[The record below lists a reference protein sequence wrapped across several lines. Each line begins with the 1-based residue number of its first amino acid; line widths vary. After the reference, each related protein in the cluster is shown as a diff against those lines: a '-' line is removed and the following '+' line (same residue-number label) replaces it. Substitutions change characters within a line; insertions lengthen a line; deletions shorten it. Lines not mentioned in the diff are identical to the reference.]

1 MPAATPLIV
10 SAIVRRDD
18 LLLLVEQQGPDD
30 SESSW
35 MLPGGRVEDGET
47 LIHALDR
54 KLSEEAGLALIGSPR
69 MAFAVDLVAGGGRYA
84 VISFACE
91 ADGDLAPNDPDGL
104 VRSAAWFEP
113 ADALVRLRD
122 VPWYA
127 CVPLERFLSGM
138 APPGAVYAFDPR

>member
-54 KLSEEAGLALIGSPR
+54 ELS
-69 MAFAVDLVAGGGRYA
+69 V
-84 VISFACE
+84 
-91 ADGDLAPNDPDGL
+91 
-104 VRSAAWFEP
+104 
-113 ADALVRLRD
+113 
-122 VPWYA
+122 
-127 CVPLERFLSGM
+127 